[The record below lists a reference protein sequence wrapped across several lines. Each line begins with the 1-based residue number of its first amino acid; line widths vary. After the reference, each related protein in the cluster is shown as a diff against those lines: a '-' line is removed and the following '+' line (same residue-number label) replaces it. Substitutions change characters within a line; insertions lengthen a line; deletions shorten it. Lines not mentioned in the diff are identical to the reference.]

1 MDAMRSLLNHASA
14 TMLSKAAGEMLDDRD
29 EEEIER
35 LGSAKL
41 ASTFASLPDVRAGTV
56 DAFQGQDRG
65 VVILSLVDPPAPP
78 SADSSAAQP

>member
-1 MDAMRSLLNHASA
+1 
-14 TMLSKAAGEMLDDRD
+14 MLSKAAGEMLDDRD

-41 ASTFASLPDVRAGTV
+41 ASTFACLPDVRAGTV